1 MKRKSE
7 SAHSTPAQQ
16 RGPFSLDSGAET
28 SSGTVFAALD
38 VETANPDPASICQ
51 IGIATV
57 EEGHVRDVWAQLVR
71 PDGDFSDRHVA
82 IHGIT
87 PEAVTHARCLS
98 EVHGE
103 IAARLP
109 RYVVTHTRFDVA
121 ALTQAC
127 RQSRRP
133 MFDRVWVDSS
143 VLPDRAWPGCF
154 PRGSRALPKIAA
166 RLGIA
171 FRHHD
176 AGEDARAAAEITLRS
191 LATLGMRVEEY
202 AVRYGLE

>member
-1 MKRKSE
+1 M
-7 SAHSTPAQQ
+7 TLN
-16 RGPFSLDSGAET
+16 GPLLAAAP
-28 SSGTVFAALD
+28 TVGVSDFAALD

-57 EEGHVRDVWAQLVR
+57 EEGRVRDVWTQLVR
-71 PDGDFSDRHVA
+71 PDGGFSGRHVA

-87 PEAVTHARCLS
+87 PEAVTHAPRLS
-98 EVHGE
+98 AIHGDM
-103 IAARLP
+103 ASRLP

-121 ALTQAC
+121 ALTQAF

-133 MFDRVWVDSS
+133 MFDRVWLDSS
-143 VLPDRAWPGCF
+143 VLPDRAWPGQF

-171 FRHHD
+171 FQHHD
-176 AGEDARAAAEITLRS
+176 AGEDARAAAEIAVRS
-191 LATLGMRVEEY
+191 LAALELRVDEY
-202 AVRYGLE
+202 AVRYGLG

>member
-1 MKRKSE
+1 M
-7 SAHSTPAQQ
+7 
-16 RGPFSLDSGAET
+16 GA
-28 SSGTVFAALD
+28 VFAALD
-38 VETANPDPASICQ
+38 VETANSDPASICQ

-57 EEGHVRDVWAQLVR
+57 QEGHVRDVWVQLVR
-71 PDGDFSDRHVA
+71 PDGEFSDRHVA

-87 PEAVTHARCLS
+87 PEAVMHAQCLS
-98 EVHGE
+98 AVHGE

-154 PRGSRALPKIAA
+154 PRGSRSLPNIAA